1 MTVLE
6 NAVGKVQVAVFVQE
20 WIISK
25 GAAAHSS
32 CKSKWVCNQTMQ
44 QHKLSLRRSSTRNWV
59 EGAANTL
66 DVFCSPCLSGFARCM
81 TREAVYI
88 SWGTASCRLT
98 RLHRAGRNGRLGGL
112 LIFSSQLQNG
122 EICHCRKQ
130 KNRNIISALP
140 AGSAGIH
147 YWVRWTACTP
157 PTSVFPLWNNKRESD

>member
-6 NAVGKVQVAVFVQE
+6 NAVGKVQVAVFAQE

-157 PTSVFPLWNNKRESD
+157 SN